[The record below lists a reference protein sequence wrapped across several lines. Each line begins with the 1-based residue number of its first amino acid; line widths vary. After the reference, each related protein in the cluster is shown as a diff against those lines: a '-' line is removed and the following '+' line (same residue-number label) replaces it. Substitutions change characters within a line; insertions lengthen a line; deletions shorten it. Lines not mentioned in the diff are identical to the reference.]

1 MPVKDWST
9 TASSNTTEFPELQL
23 PSTVNNGMRTVQADL
38 RSVFDDLQWFDA
50 GHSPAHASSTTFTVA
65 TDLTGTYDV
74 GRRLKITDATT
85 IYATITASTY
95 SAPDTTVTVVTD
107 TGSLSAS
114 LTTVALGVLS
124 GTNQSMPAGTLPGNV
139 TINNSAAAT
148 VVTLN
153 ADTGNDTAIRFEENS
168 VLRGFAIYDESA
180 DEFNLRKYDTNGTTI
195 KANLTLKNTGDVDV
209 TTGTLKQGGKE
220 ALINNGNA
228 YHGRGNSAGTTI
240 SGNSGFTI
248 PSHATTGRYN
258 ITHNLN
264 TTAYSVFATSAT
276 GSATLIASGQ
286 SNGVNGMSIYLKSD
300 AGTLTDGDFNFWL
313 IPD

>member
-228 YHGRGNSAGTTI
+228 YHGRVNSNGTTI
-240 SGNSGFTI
+240 SGNSGFSGTRPGTGEYLLDTGFGNVNFTAI
-248 PSHATTGRYN
+248 VSVSSGATARF
-258 ITHNLN
+258 IE
-264 TTAYSVFATSAT
+264 
-276 GSATLIASGQ
+276 
-286 SNGVNGMSIYLKSD
+286 
-300 AGTLTDGDFNFWL
+300 GTTDGVDDLRVHTFNSSGVAANSAWTFII